1 MEIISSLTRRQALSL
16 GAAALATPFMT
27 THAQAAEKAVL
38 VELFTSQGCSS
49 CPPADRLAA
58 TLKNR
63 PGIQVV
69 SLNVDYWDYLGWRDT
84 LASPDYTKRQMDYAN
99 ARGDNDVYTPQ
110 MVINGDAHVVGSNL
124 ASVDVAIAAAKKS
137 PLKIS
142 VGIKA
147 TDNDLIIEL
156 GGGAANDEGTLW
168 LMAIKPKVDVKIEH
182 GENSG
187 STVSYHNVVRK
198 LVPAGT
204 WMGKATTLMLP
215 KNNIMIEGST
225 SCLAVLQKRAL
236 GPVLGFAQF
245 SNKGA

>member
-1 MEIISSLTRRQALSL
+1 
-16 GAAALATPFMT
+16 
-27 THAQAAEKAVL
+27 
-38 VELFTSQGCSS
+38 
-49 CPPADRLAA
+49 
-58 TLKNR
+58 
-63 PGIQVV
+63 
-69 SLNVDYWDYLGWRDT
+69 
-84 LASPDYTKRQMDYAN
+84 
-99 ARGDNDVYTPQ
+99 

-124 ASVDVAIAAAKKS
+124 ASVDMAIAVAKKS